1 MKHHLFRHW
10 ARGKKHHDNPAP
22 LADPPAPRAI
32 TQISPSGGDDTSNI
46 QNQLNS
52 TASAGNTL
60 EFLAGTY
67 HTSPLTVPSNANV
80 QIDSGVSILANSGY
94 TSGQN
99 MWNIGTSNVTITGA
113 GPANCLC
120 QMIRNSTYQG
130 TQMVFRFDGA
140 TNASVSGL
148 TCSNAA
154 GDGSYVTRSSNVTVT
169 NCIFTNNMRQ
179 GTSVTDQVQHIHY
192 TSCQFNNT
200 NGALPSAGIDIEPN
214 FASGNYVTDV
224 TFTNC
229 SSSNNQGDGILVS
242 LQSLDSTSQPVSI
255 HVLGHIS
262 TSDGGGVGTSGGWG
276 GYRGLNS
283 GTTNAGGYILFENC
297 TANLSAFWGAVGRF
311 WANNGAA
318 LIFKNLTVT
327 NPHVMG
333 PDTDYNNSAAVAI
346 ARGGGA
352 TVPSGNVHFLNVT
365 ITATNGKTST
375 YFDFFDSSQPGPYNC
390 RFLPN
395 TLSGASN
402 TSTMGM
408 WNGSPSGAI
417 N

>member
-1 MKHHLFRHW
+1 MKHHFFRHHKD
-10 ARGKKHHDNPAP
+10 AAPGDPAP
-22 LADPPAPRAI
+22 LAI
-32 TQISPSGGDDTSNI
+32 VQISPSGGDDTSNI
-46 QNQLNS
+46 QSHLNS

-80 QIDSGVSILANSGY
+80 QIDSGVSIFAIAGY
-94 TSGQN
+94 SSGQN
-99 MWNIGTSNVTITGA
+99 MWNIGSSNVTITGA

-120 QMIRNSTYQG
+120 QMVRNSSFQG

-140 TNASVSGL
+140 TNANVSGL

-154 GDGSYVTRSSNVTVT
+154 GDGSYVTRSNGVTVS
-169 NCIFTNNMRQ
+169 NMIFTNNMRQ
-179 GTSVTDQVQHIHY
+179 GTSLTDQVQHIHY
-192 TSCQFNNT
+192 SNCQFNNT

-214 FASGNYVTDV
+214 PPGGGGPPTAQNYVTDA

-229 SSSNNQGDGILVS
+229 SSSNNQGDGVLLS
-242 LQSLDSTSQPVSI
+242 LQGLDSATPPISV
-255 HVLGHIS
+255 HILNWTS
-262 TSDGGGVGTSGGWG
+262 TSDGGGVGTGGGWAG
-276 GYRGLNS
+276 FRGLNNDPS
-283 GTTNAGGYILFENC
+283 NAGGYVLFENC
-297 TANLSAFWGAVGRF
+297 TANLSAFWGACGRF

-318 LIFKNLTVT
+318 LIFLNLTVT
-327 NPHVMG
+327 NPHVSG
-333 PDTDYNNSAAVAI
+333 PDTDYHSSGAVAI
-346 ARGGGA
+346 AKGGGGS
-352 TVPSGNVHFLNVT
+352 VPSGNVHFINTTINV
-365 ITATNGKTST
+365 TNGKTTT
-375 YFDFFDSSQPGPYNC
+375 YFDFFDGGRAGPYNV
-390 RFLPN
+390 RFVPN